1 MEEPQEVHTD
11 ENRALPEKK
20 QKRIVKTPAQVAALE
35 NFYNEHKYPTEGM
48 KQELADSI
56 GLTEKQVSGW
66 FCHRRLKDK
75 KSPNDEILP
84 PGNGKQ
90 DRSSGVIQDRGSGL
104 RQDSCGSTK
113 QGDNKHSDP
122 KEVESRRFTTQNIL
136 PLQIQ
141 HNNII
146 MDHHHHDVDRD
157 DHDGNDDDDDDTSS
171 GSSSPLKD
179 SFHPQN
185 VVGAITSK
193 YPSHDFKSVRGRG
206 GPSGYLK
213 VKGQV
218 ENAAITAVKRQL
230 GRQYREDGP
239 PLGIEFEALPPGAFE
254 NPVKIPVNQ
263 SYYVGDRSA
272 SALHSSDGSR
282 TFQPPNAS
290 KMYERYNPK
299 SYNSMDLDNSPL
311 DIRHA
316 SKHREKHFDNQCNN
330 NNNKQTPHFSKNRHS
345 QSMEVNDDSAEET
358 SIHDMRDH
366 FETRI
371 KHVHGHGPG
380 VRRQQDSVSV
390 SNRHLIGY
398 GKNINH
404 NIRPPPKVN
413 YRDRVESLTSD
424 LTVKR
429 GEFLELEDRGM
440 SRKIPKDEEFDGE
453 RRGIDEY
460 SKLVSARIHPGNEM
474 KVTKRSREEFLHQ
487 MYPRK
492 EAVIDMPPRT
502 IMTRPPPAQM
512 TSSFSDDETA
522 ETTSSAD

>member
-35 NFYNEHKYPTEGM
+35 NFYNEHKYPTEVM
-48 KQELADSI
+48 KQDLADSI

-75 KSPNDEILP
+75 KPQTDHEIQPP
-84 PGNGKQ
+84 PGGKQ

-113 QGDNKHSDP
+113 QGDTNKQSDP
-122 KEVESRRFTTQNIL
+122 KEVESRRFTSQNI
-136 PLQIQ
+136 PPTQIQ
-141 HNNII
+141 HHNNLI
-146 MDHHHHDVDRD
+146 MHHHHDNNDNHND
-157 DHDGNDDDDDDTSS
+157 DDDDDDDDDDTSS

-179 SFHPQN
+179 GFRPQN
-185 VVGAITSK
+185 VDRVGAIASK
-193 YPSHDFKSVRGRG
+193 YPSHDFKSVR

-230 GRQYREDGP
+230 GRHYREDGP

-254 NPVKIPVNQ
+254 IPVKIPVNQ
-263 SYYVGDRSA
+263 SYYVGDRTV
-272 SALHSSDGSR
+272 LHSPDGSR

-290 KMYERYNPK
+290 KMMYERYNPK
-299 SYNSMDLDNSPL
+299 SYNSMDLDDS
-311 DIRHA
+311 RHA
-316 SKHREKHFDNQCNN
+316 SSKHREKHFDTQYNN
-330 NNNKQTPHFSKNRHS
+330 SNNINNNKQTPHHFSKVIRHS
-345 QSMEVNDDSAEET
+345 HPQMEVNDDDSAEET
-358 SIHDMRDH
+358 SVHDMRDH
-366 FETRI
+366 FETRV
-371 KHVHGHGPG
+371 KHGQS
-380 VRRQQDSVSV
+380 VRRQDSV

-398 GKNINH
+398 GKNTNH
-404 NIRPPPKVN
+404 NSRPPKVN
-413 YRDRVESLTSD
+413 HRDRVDSLTSD

-429 GEFLELEDRGM
+429 GEFVELEDRGM
-440 SRKIPKDEEFDGE
+440 SRKTPKDNDFDGE
-453 RRGIDEY
+453 RRGVDDY
-460 SKLVSARIHPGNEM
+460 SKLISTKIHHGNEM
-474 KVTKRSREEFLHQ
+474 RVTKRNREDFVHQ
-487 MYPRK
+487 IYPRK
-492 EAVIDMPPRT
+492 EAVIDIPSRT
-502 IMTRPPPAQM
+502 IVTKRAPAQM

>member
-1 MEEPQEVHTD
+1 MEEPQEVHND

-35 NFYNEHKYPTEGM
+35 NFYNEHKYPTEAM

-75 KSPNDEILP
+75 KSPNDEEIQGGAP
-84 PGNGKQ
+84 AKQ

-113 QGDNKHSDP
+113 QDSLHKHSDP
-122 KEVESRRFTTQNIL
+122 KEVESKRFTTQIIL
-136 PLQIQ
+136 PPQIQ
-141 HNNII
+141 LNDIMNNN
-146 MDHHHHDVDRD
+146 D
-157 DHDGNDDDDDDTSS
+157 DDDDDDTSS

-185 VVGAITSK
+185 VASSK
-193 YPSHDFKSVRGRG
+193 YPSYNEFKSVRGRG
-206 GPSGYLK
+206 SGYLK

-230 GRQYREDGP
+230 GRHYREDGP
-239 PLGIEFEALPPGAFE
+239 PLGIEFEPLPPGAFE

-263 SYYVGDRSA
+263 SFYAGDRT
-272 SALHSSDGSR
+272 ALHSPDGSR

-299 SYNSMDLDNSPL
+299 SYNSIDLNATNL
-311 DIRHA
+311 EIRHA
-316 SKHREKHFDNQCNN
+316 SKHREKQHIDSSQY
-330 NNNKQTPHFSKNRHS
+330 KQQPQPPPFSKNVRHS
-345 QSMEVNDDSAEET
+345 LSLSGRSMQMEANDDSADET
-358 SIHDMRDH
+358 SVHDH
-366 FETRI
+366 FGTRI
-371 KHVHGHGPG
+371 KHVPG
-380 VRRQQDSVSV
+380 ARRQDSAST
-390 SNRHLIGY
+390 RHLIGY
-398 GKNINH
+398 GKNIS
-404 NIRPPPKVN
+404 RPPKVN

-429 GEFLELEDRGM
+429 AEFVEIKDRGL
-440 SRKIPKDEEFDGE
+440 SRKTPKVEEFNGE
-453 RRGIDEY
+453 RRGVDEY
-460 SKLVSARIHPGNEM
+460 SKKVSSKIHPGNEM
-474 KVTKRSREEFLHQ
+474 RVIKSRDEFVHHV
-487 MYPRK
+487 YPRK
-492 EAVIDMPPRT
+492 EAMVDVPTRT
-502 IMTRPPPAQM
+502 IMTERPIARM